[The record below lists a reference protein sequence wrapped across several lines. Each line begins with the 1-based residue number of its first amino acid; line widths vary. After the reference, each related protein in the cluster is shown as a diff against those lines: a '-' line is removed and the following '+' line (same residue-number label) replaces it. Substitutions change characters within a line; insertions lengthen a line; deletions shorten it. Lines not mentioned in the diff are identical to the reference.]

1 MKTQDLKKTILKVTK
16 RKNVEK
22 LEWDSL
28 SHLNILI
35 ELEKKLPGKLD
46 KITTLSNATSYQK
59 LYNCLKK
66 SRLIKD

>member
-35 ELEKKLPGKLD
+35 VQAYLTLD
-46 KITTLSNATSYQK
+46 KQVLLKQK
-59 LYNCLKK
+59 E
-66 SRLIKD
+66 